1 MNEHRAIYDL
11 QVQDHLRMI
20 VAQALGDYHSTG
32 KTLEEFEEDYG
43 CTLIFDEIQYEHY
56 SGVSGIWFQN
66 DSSKT
71 AFMLKYDL

>member
-11 QVQDHLRMI
+11 HTQDKLRMI
-20 VAQALGDYHSTG
+20 VAQALNEYAVAG
-32 KTLEEFEEDYG
+32 KFFEEFEEDYG
-43 CTLIFDEIQYEHY
+43 CTLIFDEIHYEHY
-56 SGVSGIWFQN
+56 NGIAGIWFQN